1 MLTFHTLHIFPYKFH
16 YKFMEKSIHETLFAL
31 AHQSTGVRMQ
41 IYKSVQIC
49 TVAAKLLKSAS
60 ANYKH

>member
-1 MLTFHTLHIFPYKFH
+1 
-16 YKFMEKSIHETLFAL
+16 MEKSIHETLFAL
-31 AHQSTGVRMQ
+31 AHQSTGVRVQ

-49 TVAAKLLKSAS
+49 TVAAKLLKSAN